1 MQERVFFQLTGIQ
14 NLKREPIKIMDQEQS
29 CPDMLQP
36 DCITDTHTKPP
47 ALCFLTSGKFRI
59 SDPQRLQDMTSL
71 FLLLCLSLLLRLP
84 WYTVDFTLHSA
95 MITQFTSYFSP
106 LGIITLA
113 TCPFRDKKQT
123 RLVYFHH
130 TYTQHTVF
138 DFMPYPLRISK
149 QHRNP
154 HVMVKE
160 RISRPKRSPDS

>member
-1 MQERVFFQLTGIQ
+1 
-14 NLKREPIKIMDQEQS
+14 
-29 CPDMLQP
+29 
-36 DCITDTHTKPP
+36 
-47 ALCFLTSGKFRI
+47 
-59 SDPQRLQDMTSL
+59 MTSL

-160 RISRPKRSPDS
+160 RISRPKRSPDSWSIFYSKIEVRCTQSKHPVTCMKKWTINLETGRGGWVGKQRGRGLIIGIATLH